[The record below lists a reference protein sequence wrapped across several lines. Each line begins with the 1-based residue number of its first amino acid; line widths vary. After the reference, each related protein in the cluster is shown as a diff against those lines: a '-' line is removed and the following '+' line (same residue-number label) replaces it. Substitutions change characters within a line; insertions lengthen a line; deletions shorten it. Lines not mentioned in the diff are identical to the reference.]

1 MAVKRKDFQ
10 KTSAYIHQFLL
21 KLDSTP
27 ECAEVRDA
35 LNLALLHMQK
45 YYRYLRRRLENRD
58 KDNASLSN
66 SSLRGLSPM
75 TPPVERPERFEWRWQ
90 DLEGRRMSLL
100 RSQEPGL
107 PLGMSLALSASKTG
121 DLETLKALHSNNPA
135 CLDECDGMGR
145 GLLMYAVQFEQFD
158 TADWLLRHGAD
169 VNSVAHDQSTAL
181 HLAVHKGLWNF
192 TELLVNHRASVDCQD
207 SMGRAPLHWAVTTHT
222 TECLKILLK
231 SRANPSVRDRDLT
244 TPSMWACRLDN
255 IDHFAI
261 LSRLV
266 QVNEFADGM
275 ERDASGWTF
284 LHWAVRRQEPLEC
297 LRTLITEENAVVT
310 DMSGKNVLMVAA
322 EQGSLPACKII
333 MEVGGKSIID
343 YRDQDSRSAVHLA
356 TIGGHGEVLNFL
368 LDQGADMEARDRD
381 HATPWDYAKQRQLNY
396 CKLILASHY
405 RQRCKDLEL
414 ASQNS
419 LQDQMRAS
427 VNLDIQPRPPATP
440 PSSRSKSPSS
450 STRRR
455 LRGVVAPVQQQ
466 QEEQR
471 EGHQDSADACD
482 AENGFER
489 REPDPSQQHRQPQQQ
504 QLQLLESYRT
514 MDSEDFNAASSVAQ
528 ESRRPTAARGGLRPT
543 ASPRSRTPQTPQT
556 PQSPQQPP
564 HPDRRL
570 TRSQPPY
577 KLQRQ
582 MAENNGSVDAVAAA
596 GGGYAASEASQQ
608 QPPVTLSSQLPA
620 PAPPPPAQFGSD
632 GDSIAGGH
640 PPRTPPDKQR
650 LIGPPPQLM
659 PLNYSG
665 GGGAAV
671 LRHQLHTEPTPPH
684 LPPPQQL
691 QAQQLPPSALAPT
704 RKKKKAKGKRG
715 GSGGSGGRQQ
725 SPSPSLP
732 TALSSSP
739 GQNGFSSSTA
749 PLQPLQPPQ
758 HLSPAVI
765 GGWQGYQR
773 PSDLPPPVTPRSAVS
788 GRMSASTA
796 ADAASLVAA
805 GGFIPP
811 PVGFG
816 NASAENSPRTASPQ
830 QLGGSGGQQPIAKA
844 SVYLPSSGRPRPHRG
859 LALQAQQAPDGR
871 HHQQQQQ

>member
-419 LQDQMRAS
+419 LQDQMRATFS
-427 VNLDIQPRPPATP
+427 PGHQRHPPPAGQ
-440 PSSRSKSPSS
+440 S
-450 STRRR
+450 RR
-455 LRGVVAPVQQQ
+455 LRLPGAVSEASW
-466 QEEQR
+466 
-471 EGHQDSADACD
+471 HQ
-482 AENGFER
+482 
-489 REPDPSQQHRQPQQQ
+489 
-504 QLQLLESYRT
+504 
-514 MDSEDFNAASSVAQ
+514 
-528 ESRRPTAARGGLRPT
+528 RPTAARGGPRPT

-632 GDSIAGGH
+632 GDSIAGA
-640 PPRTPPDKQR
+640 PRIPPDKQR

-691 QAQQLPPSALAPT
+691 QAQQLPP
-704 RKKKKAKGKRG
+704 
-715 GSGGSGGRQQ
+715 
-725 SPSPSLP
+725 
-732 TALSSSP
+732 
-739 GQNGFSSSTA
+739 
-749 PLQPLQPPQ
+749 
-758 HLSPAVI
+758 
-765 GGWQGYQR
+765 
-773 PSDLPPPVTPRSAVS
+773 
-788 GRMSASTA
+788 
-796 ADAASLVAA
+796 
-805 GGFIPP
+805 
-811 PVGFG
+811 
-816 NASAENSPRTASPQ
+816 TASPQ

>member
-75 TPPVERPERFEWRWQ
+75 TPPVERPEQFEWRWQ

-169 VNSVAHDQSTAL
+169 VNAVAHDQSTAL
-181 HLAVHKGLWNF
+181 HLAAHKGL
-192 TELLVNHRASVDCQD
+192 
-207 SMGRAPLHWAVTTHT
+207 
-222 TECLKILLK
+222 
-231 SRANPSVRDRDLT
+231 
-244 TPSMWACRLDN
+244 
-255 IDHFAI
+255 
-261 LSRLV
+261 RLV
-266 QVNEFADGM
+266 QVDEFADGM

-419 LQDQMRAS
+419 LQDQMRAP
-427 VNLDIQPRPPATP
+427 VNLATSDT

-466 QEEQR
+466 QEEQREEQR

-528 ESRRPTAARGGLRPT
+528 ESRRPTAARGGPRPT

-620 PAPPPPAQFGSD
+620 PAPPPPAQFGRD
-632 GDSIAGGH
+632 GDSIAGA
-640 PPRTPPDKQR
+640 PRTPPDKQR

-691 QAQQLPPSALAPT
+691 QAQQLPP
-704 RKKKKAKGKRG
+704 
-715 GSGGSGGRQQ
+715 
-725 SPSPSLP
+725 
-732 TALSSSP
+732 
-739 GQNGFSSSTA
+739 
-749 PLQPLQPPQ
+749 
-758 HLSPAVI
+758 
-765 GGWQGYQR
+765 
-773 PSDLPPPVTPRSAVS
+773 
-788 GRMSASTA
+788 
-796 ADAASLVAA
+796 
-805 GGFIPP
+805 
-811 PVGFG
+811 
-816 NASAENSPRTASPQ
+816 TASPQ

-844 SVYLPSSGRPRPHRG
+844 SVYLPSSGRPRPHRS

-871 HHQQQQQ
+871 HHQPQQQ